1 MKKEINEPSKVIS
14 YIKAESA
21 VLAVVTVS
29 GILYN
34 VGMSAQPFFEG
45 QLAQMLCEVIGGNK
59 TAADMIVLALIY
71 VGAIIG
77 VQVTRLFKRL
87 YVRKFANN
95 VSRSMKRILYRTLAH
110 KPVAELADESAGEVM
125 TKAILDVD
133 VCVEGIRKFI
143 TEIFDTGVL
152 MISYITTLMLC
163 DWRLALISLI
173 FPPIAYFIAGRL
185 KTYVEKSAAAYKES
199 AGKLNE
205 AALDRVGSA
214 ITYRVFGQ
222 DKNRNSLF
230 EENLDDYEKKAVRSG
245 LWETSLQ
252 PLYHI
257 ISLVSVIFI
266 IYFGAKNILGNGW
279 TVWTIAEFTTF
290 ISCFTKLALKSSR
303 AAKLFNAV
311 QKARVSWARIK
322 PLLKKIPRED
332 IPAPEAPQKLSVNNL
347 SFTYPDGTNV
357 FRNADFS
364 ANPGEIIGVTGAVA
378 SGKSVFGKVF
388 LCEYPYDGSIKFG
401 DNELSELIA
410 QKKQIVGYMGHDS
423 ELFQGTVGDNILL
436 GENADA
442 DEYLSLVRMDGE
454 LSPDSPVGNSGA
466 GLSGGQQQRLALART
481 LCHKRPVM
489 ILDDPFSA
497 VDKRTEREILDNI
510 RKTASDSIV
519 IIISHRLSLF
529 PEFEQVLWIEN
540 GKITVSNHSELMKS
554 NENYAQLFG
563 LQTTGGE
570 QK

>member
-1 MKKEINEPSKVIS
+1 MKKEINEPSKIIS

-29 GILYN
+29 GVLFN
-34 VGMSAQPFFEG
+34 AGMSAQPFFEG

-59 TAADMIVLALIY
+59 TAKDMIILALIY
-71 VGAIIG
+71 IAALVG
-77 VQVTRLFKRL
+77 VQTARLFKRL
-87 YVRKFANN
+87 FVRKFANN
-95 VSRSMKRILYRTLAH
+95 VNRSMKRILFRTLAH
-110 KPVAELADESAGEVM
+110 KPVAELAEESAGEVM
-125 TKAILDVD
+125 TKAILDVE

-152 MISYITTLMLC
+152 MLSYITTLMLC

-205 AALDRVGSA
+205 ATLDRVGSA

-222 DKNRNSLF
+222 DENQNRLY
-230 EENLDDYEKKAVRSG
+230 EENLNDYEKKAVRSG

-257 ISLVSVIFI
+257 ISLISVIFI

-311 QKARVSWARIK
+311 QKAKVSWSRIK
-322 PLLKKIPRED
+322 PLLKKIPHEE
-332 IPAPEAPQKLSVNNL
+332 IPAPEAPQELTVKNL

-357 FRNADFS
+357 FNCVNFS

-388 LCEYPYDGSIKFG
+388 LCDYPYEGSIKFG
-401 DNELSELIA
+401 NSELSKLISER
-410 QKKQIVGYMGHDS
+410 KQIVGYMGHDS
-423 ELFQGTVGDNILL
+423 ELFQGTVAENILL
-436 GENADA
+436 GEDKNA
-442 DEYLSLVRMDGE
+442 EEFLKLVRMDGE
-454 LSPDSPVGNSGA
+454 LSSDSPVGNGGA

-481 LCHKRPVM
+481 LCHKRPL
-489 ILDDPFSA
+489 IIFDDPFSA
-497 VDKRTEREILDNI
+497 VDKKTEREILENI
-510 RKTASDSIV
+510 RKTASDSII
-519 IIISHRLSLF
+519 IIISHRLSIF
-529 PEFEQVLWIEN
+529 PELGQVLWLED
-540 GKITVSNHSELMKS
+540 GKITASTHEELMEN
-554 NENYAQLFG
+554 NENYARLFN
-563 LQTTGGE
+563 LQTMGGK